1 VQRVAAA
8 ASPEVTTA
16 AAEGATEPA
25 AADRLSP
32 LAGPAVRAAAD
43 SDAVL
48 PAPQTKMPDAAAA
61 PAADDAPNAAD
72 DVVATATEGA
82 REAEPVPHADAGAE
96 ATSDSRAADS
106 TAEQSLG
113 QTSHES
119 HPTVVAAAPD
129 EAGGEA
135 GEAAA
140 AEANAGGTRGSRG
153 AGDAQTAAAKG
164 LAGAPSVAEQRATGV
179 QQARLRA
186 EAAMAESVL
195 AHVRLLELLDP

>member
-1 VQRVAAA
+1 MQRVAAA

-25 AADRLSP
+25 AADRPRP
-32 LAGPAVRAAAD
+32 LDGPTAGAALD
-43 SDAVL
+43 SEAAL
-48 PAPQTKMPDAAAA
+48 PVPQTKMPDAALAA
-61 PAADDAPNAAD
+61 AAITD
-72 DVVATATEGA
+72 DVVETATEGA
-82 REAEPVPHADAGAE
+82 VAVESAPHADAGAE

-113 QTSHES
+113 QDSHES
-119 HPTVVAAAPD
+119 HPIVAAAAPD

-135 GEAAA
+135 SEAAA

-164 LAGAPSVAEQRATGV
+164 PAGALSVAEQRATGV